1 MFRPAIACC
10 RSSQKKK
17 LRWMDVFF
25 YVLIVMMKFAAIAMG
40 FSRSPPAYLSLM
52 ATAANSSSEV
62 PRKNM
67 TMAAAAAAYTTGA
80 NFASGGSGLL
90 DSTVYLFHLTLLLPC
105 FWDLILPLNRYF
117 WWHMLN
123 IWLDKFAVNLFS
135 LSRKLLANSVLRK
148 KKAFSKCRLRLPLWY
163 TSCIINVWRWL
174 ETLFGR

>member
-1 MFRPAIACC
+1 
-10 RSSQKKK
+10 
-17 LRWMDVFF
+17 MDVFF

-105 FWDLILPLNRYF
+105 F
-117 WWHMLN
+117 
-123 IWLDKFAVNLFS
+123 
-135 LSRKLLANSVLRK
+135 
-148 KKAFSKCRLRLPLWY
+148 
-163 TSCIINVWRWL
+163 
-174 ETLFGR
+174 

>member
-10 RSSQKKK
+10 RSSQKKTA
-17 LRWMDVFF
+17 LNGCFF

-90 DSTVYLFHLTLLLPC
+90 DSTVYLFHLASLLSC
-105 FWDLILPLNRYF
+105 F
-117 WWHMLN
+117 
-123 IWLDKFAVNLFS
+123 
-135 LSRKLLANSVLRK
+135 
-148 KKAFSKCRLRLPLWY
+148 
-163 TSCIINVWRWL
+163 
-174 ETLFGR
+174 